1 MDPMKKNVSSTITCL
16 LKAYYPGVYR
26 PLDEHGRQVPEK
38 DAIVI
43 AHYHNYPVV
52 TRRTILTGFLVSRHF
67 YILLVGKDIYVLKN
81 RLSNLLFFAETF

>member
-38 DAIVI
+38 DAVVI
-43 AHYHNYPVV
+43 AHYHSYPVV
-52 TRRTILTGFLVSRHF
+52 TRKTILAEFLVSKHSLQSFAGQR
-67 YILLVGKDIYVLKN
+67 YLLN
-81 RLSNLLFFAETF
+81 SR